1 MGITRYNY
9 AKTMV
14 IRGITM
20 ARNYISWDMDG
31 YGALFLVE
39 LHLFFIN
46 KKSNYN
52 NYFKMCSTVH
62 MWMQTFIF
70 LRKCVSVRSP

>member
-1 MGITRYNY
+1 MGITRYND

-14 IRGITM
+14 IHGITM

-39 LHLFFIN
+39 LHLFFYQQEEQQQQSLQN
-46 KKSNYN
+46 VQR
-52 NYFKMCSTVH
+52 STHVDANIH
-62 MWMQTFIF
+62 F
-70 LRKCVSVRSP
+70 S